1 MKNKNVCPNC
11 GELYASDLDKCPL
24 CGTPAQVLERDDA
37 AARKK
42 AAETRK
48 QRKAQEKEARRLRR
62 EAEEDYDEAEDE
74 LLEEE
79 RERRRA
85 EKRRRRAEAADP
97 QQDPEE
103 PAAAR
108 ERNPETTPAAPR
120 ERNPE
125 TTPAAPRERNLETT
139 PAAARSGRRPAIQE
153 EYVRRDRTQV
163 PRFLLTLSFLV
174 LFATLL
180 IGGSYLLWRKDVVR
194 IPIYDKLYQKGHSV
208 SEKKDAAPG
217 TDAPAPAATGS
228 ETADTETDDPW
239 SGLRSCKSL
248 SLEQTEI
255 KLSYRNSLS
264 QLTVL
269 VEPKDTTDVRVF
281 TSSDES
287 VAKVTNVGVVTAV
300 NPGTAVITVTCGKHT
315 AECTVICD
323 FTEAESTTEPSLD
336 VTELELNNS
345 DMTFF
350 NPNEHYDLA
359 VTNVPIGTKVGWK
372 SLDES
377 VAVVDDTG
385 RVVAVGNGTTRVIAT
400 IGDLSAECWVRCNFQ
415 TNQTD
420 ESN

>member
-42 AAETRK
+42 AAESRK
-48 QRKAQEKEARRLRR
+48 QRKAEEKEARRLRR

-85 EKRRRRAEAADP
+85 EKRMRRAEA
-97 QQDPEE
+97 PEPVQAPDA
-103 PAAAR
+103 PA
-108 ERNPETTPAAPR
+108 
-120 ERNPE
+120 
-125 TTPAAPRERNLETT
+125 RERNLETT
-139 PAAARSGRRPAIQE
+139 PAAARSGRRPTVQE
-153 EYVRRDRTQV
+153 EYVRRDRTRV
-163 PRFLLTLSFLV
+163 PRFLLTLSFLL
-174 LFATLL
+174 LFVTLL
-180 IGGSYLLWRKDVVR
+180 VGGSYLLWRKDVVR
-194 IPIYDKLYQKGHSV
+194 IPIYDKLYAKGHSV
-208 SEKKDAAPG
+208 SEKKEAGPG
-217 TDAPAPAATGS
+217 TDAPAPAKQT
-228 ETADTETDDPW
+228 ETEPADTETDDPW

-255 KLSYRNSLS
+255 TLSYRNSLS

-281 TSSDES
+281 TSSDET

-300 NPGTAVITVTCGKHT
+300 NPGTAIITVTCGKHS

-323 FTEAESTTEPSLD
+323 FSAAENTTEETVD
-336 VTELELNNS
+336 VDELELNNT

-359 VTNVPIGTKVGWK
+359 VTNVPIGTKVHWK

-385 RVVAVGNGTTRVIAT
+385 RVVAVGEGTTRVVAS
-400 IGDLSAECWVRCNFQ
+400 IGSLSAECWVRCRFQ
-415 TNQTD
+415 NNQTD

>member
-48 QRKAQEKEARRLRR
+48 QRKAEEKEARRLRR

-79 RERRRA
+79 RERRRE
-85 EKRRRRAEAADP
+85 EKRLRRAEAAAP
-97 QQDPEE
+97 QQEPEA
-103 PAAAR
+103 PAAA
-108 ERNPETTPAAPR
+108 
-120 ERNPE
+120 
-125 TTPAAPRERNLETT
+125 RERNLETT
-139 PAAARSGRRPAIQE
+139 PAAAQSGRRPAIQE

-217 TDAPAPAATGS
+217 TDAPAPAATGT

-323 FTEAESTTEPSLD
+323 FTEAENTTEPSLD
-336 VTELELNNS
+336 VTELELNNT

-385 RVVAVGNGTTRVIAT
+385 RVVAVGEGTTRVVAT
-400 IGDLSAECWVRCNFQ
+400 IGDLSAECWVRCHFQ